1 MENIKVREC
10 RVSSPGQ
17 TLFYYKAGSGGLP
30 LFVFHGF
37 GQSHRVFE
45 SWISHLERKYTLL
58 LIDVYFHGKST
69 WTDVNRPLEKAA
81 WKEAVELILQQENIT
96 TFSLSGYSLGGKFAL
111 ATLEAFP
118 ALTKELYLIAPDGVT
133 RNLWYAVATGS
144 APLRKLFQSMIVH
157 DRRFS
162 RLAQIAKTLRLAD
175 RTTLRFAASQM
186 NTAAKRQRVFNVW
199 VVFRRLRFDMRRIS
213 ALIDRHGIAVTV
225 IAGQYD
231 RIVPP
236 HALKRPLK
244 RLKDI
249 RFHVVRTGHND
260 LIAAAVPF
268 LAERGNS

>member
-10 RVSSPGQ
+10 RISSPGQ

-37 GQSHRVFE
+37 GQSHRAFE
-45 SWISHLERKYTLL
+45 SWVPHLEKKYTLL
-58 LIDVYFHGKST
+58 LVDVYFHGKST
-69 WTDVNRPLEKAA
+69 WTDVDRPLEKAA
-81 WKEAVELILQQENIT
+81 WKEVVELILKEENIT

-118 ALTKELYLIAPDGVT
+118 ASTKELYLIAPDGVT
-133 RNLWYAVATGS
+133 RNFWYTVATGS
-144 APLRKLFQSMIVH
+144 APLRKLFKSMIGT
-157 DRRFS
+157 DRRFT

-175 RTTLRFAASQM
+175 RTTLRFAANQM
-186 NTAAKRQRVFNVW
+186 NTVGKRQRVFNVW

-213 ALIDRHGIAVTV
+213 AQIDRHGIAVTI
-225 IAGQYD
+225 IAGRYD

-236 HALKRPLK
+236 HTLKRPLE

-249 RFHVVRTGHND
+249 RFHVVGTGHND
-260 LIAAAVPF
+260 LISAAVPF